1 MEKLLDFLKKGVS
14 PFHAVA
20 QVQSRLQQAGYEKLP
35 AQGTWQLTP
44 GGRYYVSPYR
54 SMLIAFCVPGQWDE
68 TTGVKIALAHTDFPC
83 FKIKPNP
90 SVERK
95 GYGQLNVEPYGGM
108 IKETWFDRPLGIAGK
123 VVMQGADAYHP
134 KVELFESVGA
144 VAVIPSLAP
153 HLNRETDSKK
163 MDLQQEMLPLLTM
176 TGAEDHFSWEE
187 YLAQV
192 FRVEPEA
199 ILDYD
204 LFLTNLD
211 EPEMVGL
218 RGEYLSAPRIDNLA
232 SVAAITD
239 ALEQVQETDHFLVTG
254 LFDHEEIGSRSKQGA
269 DSALLLRLLEKMT
282 ANLGIDSVTMQDML
296 ARGFLLSVDGAHG
309 LHPNYPGKSDI
320 TNDLIL
326 GKGFAIKSSA
336 SQRYLSDSEAVAV
349 LEVLCRAHD
358 ISRQRQANRSGMPGG
373 QTLGPLAISRLPMPG
388 ADVGI
393 PMLAMHSARELA
405 HFSDYRALTKLIH
418 VYFNEK
424 ERKSD

>member
-1 MEKLLDFLKKGVS
+1 MDV
-14 PFHAVA
+14 
-20 QVQSRLQQAGYEKLP
+20 
-35 AQGTWQLTP
+35 
-44 GGRYYVSPYR
+44 
-54 SMLIAFCVPGQWDE
+54 
-68 TTGVKIALAHTDFPC
+68 
-83 FKIKPNP
+83 
-90 SVERK
+90 
-95 GYGQLNVEPYGGM
+95 
-108 IKETWFDRPLGIAGK
+108 
-123 VVMQGADAYHP
+123 YHP
-134 KVELFESVGA
+134 NVELFVSPGA

-163 MDLQQEMLPLLTM
+163 MDLQQEMLPLITM
-176 TGAEDHFSWEE
+176 TEPGEHFSWEE
-187 YLAQV
+187 YLAQTYQ
-192 FRVEPEA
+192 VEPEA

-211 EPEMVGL
+211 EPETVGL
-218 RGEYLSAPRIDNLA
+218 RGEYLSSPRIDNLA
-232 SVAAITD
+232 SVAAITE
-239 ALEQVQETDHFLVTG
+239 ALEQVQEPEHFLVAG

-269 DSALLLRLLEKMT
+269 DSALLLRVLEKMA
-282 ANLGIDSVTMQDML
+282 ANLCIDSVTLQDMF

-349 LEVLCRAHD
+349 LESLCREHD
-358 ISRQRQANRSGMPGG
+358 ISRQRQVNRSGMPGG
-373 QTLGPLAISRLPMPG
+373 QTLGPLAVSRLPMPG

-405 HFSDYRALTKLIH
+405 HFSDYRALTELIH

-424 ERKSD
+424 IMKK